1 MLKDF
6 TVDKFQIC
14 FISDK
19 NNRHFKTCINL
30 QTTLIDNITKADSVT
45 KLTNADTVATVTL
58 FAITTNTPVIT
69 FATRLLM
76 FTGCYSQVNVPEM
89 LQSADVSCPAYNA
102 SVV

>member
-1 MLKDF
+1 MRNF
-6 TVDKFQIC
+6 KFVSYLTKITDTL
-14 FISDK
+14 I
-19 NNRHFKTCINL
+19 KTCINL

-76 FTGCYSQVNVPEM
+76 FTGCYSQVKVPEM